1 MRNNHS
7 GASWGQGGAVFCAI
21 KVATAV
27 AAVILRHNQNHEKM
41 KEKENWKERVRTF
54 LGLGPE
60 SQESSE
66 RPESQEKPEDPE
78 DPEKPEILENRENRE
93 ETEKPEN
100 RENRENQEK
109 PESSDS
115 FDLDEELAKIS
126 ERAKEL
132 FEPSSGIDR
141 ERLMDAI
148 EALGETARAVIQG
161 EAGESEVLLMLQAIE
176 ANDRIET
183 ARREGEIKGRNLA
196 IEELMK
202 PMGQDD
208 GIPIAKGAVANATS
222 PGSIFDLARSAI

>member
-1 MRNNHS
+1 
-7 GASWGQGGAVFCAI
+7 
-21 KVATAV
+21 
-27 AAVILRHNQNHEKM
+27 M

-60 SQESSE
+60 SPESSE
-66 RPESQEKPEDPE
+66 RPENPENPENHEKPEE
-78 DPEKPEILENRENRE
+78 LESPEK
-93 ETEKPEN
+93 T
-100 RENRENQEK
+100 ENQEK
-109 PESSDS
+109 TGSSDS

-176 ANDRIET
+176 ANDRIEA

-202 PMGQDD
+202 PVGQDD